1 MVDLHIPDKLYFK
14 IGEVAELASVKPYVL
29 RYWET
34 EFSAFR
40 PSKSRS
46 QQRLYTRKDI
56 ELILHL
62 KDLLYQQGFT
72 IAGARKKLREESR
85 KKSVAASLIE
95 VDSADEQMALP
106 LVPGY
111 DRKLLTEIIHE
122 LTALRDSL
130 DSSLPANKS

>member
-85 KKSVAASLIE
+85 KKSVAASFIE

-130 DSSLPANKS
+130 DNSLPANKS

>member
-111 DRKLLTEIIHE
+111 DRKLLTEIIHQ

-130 DSSLPANKS
+130 DNSLPANKS